1 MQYNS
6 NFQIKKILFVLTL
19 VSFLLFS
26 NGRFT
31 LFFAPWIS
39 TTMLLYTVRRF
50 STLLGF
56 LFTWLLLS
64 ITFLFQFYEIV
75 PLPLPYY
82 ILMSVGTGF
91 IIALPYLIDL
101 LFSKKKNI
109 FLHTLIFPISW
120 VLIEYIF
127 RRFNPYGTW
136 GHTAYTQQSQLM
148 LLQSISVFGLGYI
161 TFIISWFASVCN
173 WVFQEKFN
181 WQKTK
186 KGVLAYSI
194 VFGLTMGYGGYRLLL
209 QKPNSETIRIA
220 SISAI
225 EGLGIYDNDV
235 FGLKENGAEIENKVR
250 FRKRASKLNKN
261 LFASTIKE
269 AKAGAK
275 IVFWA
280 EGNSFILK
288 EEEKE
293 FYEFASAIAKKNKI
307 YLGLGLAVI
316 DATNDRPYEN
326 KFVLFDPNGKQCIEY
341 WKAIPVPGAEAD
353 MSNVKGAEIQ
363 KTKTSYGTI
372 ASAICFDL
380 DFPQYLK
387 QAKGADI
394 LLAPSNDWK
403 AIDPIH
409 TDMARYRAIEQGF
422 NMIRQTSNGLSIG
435 ADYTGRV
442 ISEMDHFTDSAKVLI
457 TLLPTKG
464 DTTIYSIIGDIFIV
478 FCLLLFIIVII
489 IIKKQTIEKM
499 EY

>member
-1 MQYNS
+1 MQKNS
-6 NFQIKKILFVLTL
+6 NIQIKNIVFVLTL

-31 LFFAPWIS
+31 LFFALWIS
-39 TTMLLYTVRRF
+39 TTMLLYAVRRF
-50 STLLGF
+50 STLRGF
-56 LFTWLLLS
+56 LFAWLLLS
-64 ITFLFQFYEIV
+64 IAFLFQFYEIV
-75 PLPLPYY
+75 PLPLPFY
-82 ILMSVGTGF
+82 ILMSVGSGF
-91 IIALPYLIDL
+91 IIALPYLTDL
-101 LFSKKKNI
+101 LFSKKQNI

-120 VLIEYIF
+120 VLIEYVF
-127 RRFNPYGTW
+127 RRFNPYGSW
-136 GHTAYTQQSQLM
+136 GHTAYTQQSQLI

-173 WVFQEKFN
+173 WVYLQKFN
-181 WQKTK
+181 WQKIK
-186 KGVLAYSI
+186 KGVVTYSI
-194 VFGLTMGYGGYRLLL
+194 VFGLTMAFGSFRILF
-209 QKPNSETIRIA
+209 QKSNSETIRIA
-220 SISAI
+220 SISAM

-235 FGLKENGAEIENKVR
+235 FGLKEVGAETENKEK
-250 FRKRASKLNKN
+250 FRKRASKLNQY
-261 LFASTIKE
+261 LFARTIKE

-288 EEEKE
+288 EEEKIL
-293 FYEFASAIAKKNKI
+293 YKYARSIAKENKI

-341 WKAIPVPGAEAD
+341 WKAIPVPGAEAS
-353 MSNVKGAEIQ
+353 MSNIKATGIQ
-363 KTKTSYGTI
+363 KTKTHYGTI

-380 DFPQYLK
+380 DFPHYLK

-442 ISEMDHFTDSAKVLI
+442 ISEMDHFTNNEKVLI
-457 TLLPTKG
+457 TQLPSKG
-464 DTTIYSIIGDIFIV
+464 VTTIYSIIGDVFIIFCV
-478 FCLLLFIIVII
+478 LLLIIVIVLL
-489 IIKKQTIEKM
+489 KRQAVDKTI
-499 EY
+499 

>member
-1 MQYNS
+1 MQNNS
-6 NFQIKKILFVLTL
+6 NIQIKKVLFVITL

-39 TTMLLYTVRRF
+39 TTMLLYAVRRF
-50 STLLGF
+50 STLRGF
-56 LFTWLLLS
+56 IFAWLLIS
-64 ITFLFQFYEIV
+64 ITFLFQFDEIV
-75 PLPLPYY
+75 PLPPPFY
-82 ILMSVGTGF
+82 ILMSVGSGF

-161 TFIISWFASVCN
+161 TFLISWFASVCN
-173 WVFQEKFN
+173 WVYQEKFN

-194 VFGLTMGYGGYRLLL
+194 AFGLTMGYGGYRLLL

-235 FGLKENGAEIENKVR
+235 FGLKENGAEIKNKAW
-250 FRKRASKLNKN
+250 FRKRASKLNQN
-261 LFASTIKE
+261 LFARTIKE

-288 EEEKE
+288 EEEKKL
-293 FYEFASAIAKKNKI
+293 YEFASLIAKKNEI

-316 DATNDRPYEN
+316 DVTNNRPYEN
-326 KFVLFDPNGKQCIEY
+326 KFILFDPNGKQCMEY

-353 MSNVKGAEIQ
+353 MSNVKGTGIQ
-363 KTKTSYGTI
+363 KTKTPYGTV

-387 QAKGADI
+387 QAKDVDI

-409 TDMARYRAIEQGF
+409 TDMSRYRAVEQGF
-422 NMIRQTSNGLSIG
+422 NLIRQTSNGLSVG

-442 ISEMDHFTDSAKVLI
+442 ISEMDHFTDNGKVLI

-464 DTTIYSIIGDIFIV
+464 VTTIYSTIGDIFII

-489 IIKKQTIEKM
+489 ILKKQTTEKM
-499 EY
+499 K